1 MTTLTTHNVKI
12 SGDSSIAQYFSA
24 EPEKQRIEL
33 SFLERFVNAKAV
45 ESAKELR
52 FVAKMTPETRFAQS
66 HAQMQN
72 PVFRLLSSLLEQS
85 VPEEKGFGKFR
96 GRD

>member
-1 MTTLTTHNVKI
+1 MTTLTTHDVKI
-12 SGDSSIAQYFSA
+12 SGDSSIAKYFSA

-33 SFLERFVNAKAV
+33 SFLERLVNAKAV

-52 FVAKMTPETRFAQS
+52 FEAKMTPEKRFAKSYDQIR
-66 HAQMQN
+66 N
-72 PVFRLLSSLLEQS
+72 PVFRLLSNLLEPS